1 MPVANVHAAMPPT
14 SIRTSIL
21 SPMQSK
27 EWMLAGGGAQVQEQ
41 YMRRRIRNAGS
52 DLPVLMTLRCVR
64 LRPLSSV
71 VAVSRALYIYK
82 TYIESIV
89 NNLCALSGALKL

>member
-64 LRPLSSV
+64 LSAVVRPWRS
-71 VAVSRALYIYK
+71 AEHYIFIK
-82 TYIESIV
+82 RISIR
-89 NNLCALSGALKL
+89 L

>member
-1 MPVANVHAAMPPT
+1 
-14 SIRTSIL
+14 
-21 SPMQSK
+21 MQSK

-64 LRPLSSV
+64 LSAV
-71 VAVSRALYIYK
+71 VRRGGQPSIIY
-82 TYIESIV
+82 
-89 NNLCALSGALKL
+89 L

>member
-1 MPVANVHAAMPPT
+1 MAVPVANVHAAMPPT

-64 LRPLSSV
+64 RGGQP
-71 VAVSRALYIYK
+71 
-82 TYIESIV
+82 SIIFIITFCEQIV
-89 NNLCALSGALKL
+89 RLEWGA

>member
-1 MPVANVHAAMPPT
+1 MAVPVANVHAAMPPT

-64 LRPLSSV
+64 LSAVVRRPWRS
-71 VAVSRALYIYK
+71 AEHYIFIK
-82 TYIESIV
+82 RISIR
-89 NNLCALSGALKL
+89 L

>member
-1 MPVANVHAAMPPT
+1 MAVPVANVHAAMPPT

-64 LRPLSSV
+64 LSAV
-71 VAVSRALYIYK
+71 VRGPSWRSAEHYIFIK
-82 TYIESIV
+82 RISIR
-89 NNLCALSGALKL
+89 L

>member
-1 MPVANVHAAMPPT
+1 MAVPVANVHAAMPPT

-64 LRPLSSV
+64 LMVRLSAV
-71 VAVSRALYIYK
+71 VRRGGQPSIIY
-82 TYIESIV
+82 
-89 NNLCALSGALKL
+89 L